1 MVSTNKNN
9 AFEGVNI
16 SNNYLSNLTFQ
27 YASTNKKIDLINDK
41 FFIEKFINHY
51 NYFPNKYALRAYD
64 LVYDLLLRISN
75 GDLDDPS
82 IHGIETQ
89 YLENKF
95 KYRTSSSGSIDNV
108 GVFLM
113 RHENLKISE
122 LIDK

>member
-1 MVSTNKNN
+1 M
-9 AFEGVNI
+9 
-16 SNNYLSNLTFQ
+16 
-27 YASTNKKIDLINDK
+27 
-41 FFIEKFINHY
+41 
-51 NYFPNKYALRAYD
+51 RAYD

-82 IHGIETQ
+82 IHEIETQ

>member
-1 MVSTNKNN
+1 M
-9 AFEGVNI
+9 I
-16 SNNYLSNLTFQ
+16 
-27 YASTNKKIDLINDK
+27 
-41 FFIEKFINHY
+41 
-51 NYFPNKYALRAYD
+51 
-64 LVYDLLLRISN
+64 
-75 GDLDDPS
+75 PS